1 MLSPSTMDDAAMTA
15 TRSLSSRLACD
26 AFEFKSSFD
35 ARDDARNSPARPAA
49 DRDQALWPPSE
60 QDLRDCVGGWI
71 EKVPAL
77 DCVDLCNEDGNLLG
91 HEFNEQTTVAWHKA
105 LRGKGG
111 SPSGA
116 QLTFS
121 SGRSSW
127 RAL

>member
-49 DRDQALWPPSE
+49 DVIKLSGPPSE

-77 DCVDLCNEDGNLLG
+77 DCVICATKMATCLG
-91 HEFNEQTTVAWHKA
+91 TNSTSKPLWLGTKRYAA
-105 LRGKGG
+105 
-111 SPSGA
+111 
-116 QLTFS
+116 
-121 SGRSSW
+121 
-127 RAL
+127 RAARQAAPN